1 MARTVAER
9 TAHVRESGFLSN
21 DLPGSRRRP
30 LVDRHERVC
39 GARMAWK
46 ILIERGNLGF
56 SAAHFI
62 TFEGQCEPLHGH
74 NYGVR
79 VEVVGS
85 LTADSYVLDFVALKT
100 IVRALCKEWDH
111 RFLLPLQSP
120 HLRITEQK
128 DAWELEYQPADGDSQ
143 AAGERILYRMPRSAV
158 VALPV
163 DNATAERLAEQL
175 TLRIAEQLHERQLDG
190 NLTAIT
196 VGIEETEM
204 QTAFYTLTYGEGAS
218 REHPPGG

>member
-1 MARTVAER
+1 M
-9 TAHVRESGFLSN
+9 S
-21 DLPGSRRRP
+21 
-30 LVDRHERVC
+30 
-39 GARMAWK
+39 WK

-62 TFEGQCEPLHGH
+62 TFAGQCEPLHGH

-79 VEVVGS
+79 VEVCGS
-85 LTADSYVLDFVALKT
+85 LTSDSYVLDFVALKN

-111 RFLLPLQSP
+111 RFLLPLQNA
-120 HLRITEQK
+120 HLRLAEQQ
-128 DAWELEYQPADGDSQ
+128 DAWELEYVPAAGDPQ
-143 AAGERILYRMPRSAV
+143 ASGERIFYRMPRSAV

-175 TLRIAEQLHERQLDG
+175 TQRIAEQLHARSLDG
-190 NLTAIT
+190 NLTSIT

-204 QTAFYTLTYGEGAS
+204 QTAFYTLTYGEGVS
-218 REHPPGG
+218 LEHPPGGESSLRQ